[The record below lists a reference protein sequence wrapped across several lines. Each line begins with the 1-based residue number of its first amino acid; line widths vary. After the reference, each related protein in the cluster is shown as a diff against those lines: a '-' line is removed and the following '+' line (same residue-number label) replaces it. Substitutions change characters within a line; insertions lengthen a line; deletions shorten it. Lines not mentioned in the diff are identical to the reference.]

1 MKLNEQKPK
10 WTLIRNIKNYTPS
23 HMVKRG
29 RSETGTNK
37 EVTKAKRTARAY
49 LPLRLLPEAAN
60 DLPNYSSGLPPSQHP
75 KAVNSLPNSYNPTP

>member
-10 WTLIRNIKNYTPS
+10 WTRIGNIKNHTPS

-37 EVTKAKRTARAY
+37 EVTKIKRTAPA
-49 LPLRLLPEAAN
+49 
-60 DLPNYSSGLPPSQHP
+60 
-75 KAVNSLPNSYNPTP
+75 